1 MCNHIIPI
9 DIIEYIFKYV
19 INNDNIKY
27 IVNINKDFIKL
38 LSEFLYRD
46 YHVIKLSEISNKLNY
61 IILIIDKLILPDIS
75 YIYYI
80 PTKFNRLYICKKFT
94 LIEYLLWNISPH
106 TSINNILENMY
117 KHKINIHQY
126 IQQNFIEN
134 ELKYFIDFNMYDLP
148 NTNIDLEYI
157 NILENNIEI
166 QNLLEKFIKYSTT
179 RPINIIL

>member
-1 MCNHIIPI
+1 
-9 DIIEYIFKYV
+9 
-19 INNDNIKY
+19 
-27 IVNINKDFIKL
+27 
-38 LSEFLYRD
+38 
-46 YHVIKLSEISNKLNY
+46 
-61 IILIIDKLILPDIS
+61 
-75 YIYYI
+75 
-80 PTKFNRLYICKKFT
+80 
-94 LIEYLLWNISPH
+94 
-106 TSINNILENMY
+106 MY